1 MKTII
6 QSLKTIVLA
15 SVIGLGVAYAMAWT
29 GPTQPPPSGNVPAPI
44 NTSSSAQAKSG
55 IFETYNDTYL
65 STLGGKV
72 GIGTANPAANLQIA
86 DKGASD
92 DSRPKLQIGN
102 GTPYGG
108 AAGLHATV
116 DIIANDGSRAF
127 EIFDDNNLN
136 RPLFTVKRN
145 GNVGIGFITPGQ
157 KLSVHG
163 NIYVTNDIIVK
174 YNRWGIE
181 GTPRYFRRNEYR
193 DMTCPNGYYMVGVYG
208 RNYKYTN
215 EHLIFEYFD
224 GIRCRQL

>member
-145 GNVGIGFITPGQ
+145 GNVGIGFITPGR
-157 KLSVHG
+157 KLSVNGSAYVGDNLYVRGGVSGSHG
-163 NIYVTNDIIVK
+163 AKNCYWTNP
-174 YNRWGIE
+174 YSGCSQS
-181 GTPRYFRRNEYR
+181 
-193 DMTCPNGYYMVGVYG
+193 CPNGYYVKAIELGQWLGCGSSRLSPRAYCC
-208 RNYKYTN
+208 K
-215 EHLIFEYFD
+215 F
-224 GIRCRQL
+224 